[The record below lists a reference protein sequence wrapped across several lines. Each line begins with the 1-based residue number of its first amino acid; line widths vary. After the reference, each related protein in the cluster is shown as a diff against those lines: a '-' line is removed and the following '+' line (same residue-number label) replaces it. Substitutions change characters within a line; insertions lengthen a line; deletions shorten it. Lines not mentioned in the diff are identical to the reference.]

1 MNQESSFKIVQ
12 SEFIPSV
19 RSTVTR
25 AIHTENGAEL
35 IHVHCEEERENFFT
49 ACFKSPPSDD
59 TGVPHIIEHTVLNG
73 SDKYPVKDP
82 FMEMVKS
89 SMATFINAMTYGDRT
104 LYPCGSLNE
113 KDFRNLVSIYMDAIF
128 HPLLK
133 EEFFL
138 QEGYRLD
145 FEEPGNI
152 ESPLVHNGVVY
163 NEMKGAYSD
172 PDSYMERELARF
184 LYPDASCGKDSGGDP
199 LAIPSLTYK
208 QFMKFHTDHYHPSN
222 CCLFTLTK
230 IPFPEMAKFLEETLS
245 GFKASGVSIEMVEQ
259 PRLKEPQ
266 RKDAPVPGGAENNCT
281 VTSAW
286 MVNDAGN
293 PVETLAFSLLEDV
306 LLDDDSSPVKAVL
319 LNSELG
325 TGLSGCGYDSD
336 PEQRNFV
343 IGLKGVERKD
353 ADTVFGLI
361 QTSLKS
367 LVDNGLNS
375 DLVKNMLHRK
385 ELHLRAIG
393 SNWPYSVMSSV
404 CAAWTHGEDIL
415 QSLDL
420 NFLLKSLKESMSRN
434 PRFLED
440 MINRHLLKNTHRI
453 DCVFYPDEK
462 HFQEEDETIAADLQ
476 TRKEAMSPADL
487 EKLAIRSEEL
497 ARSMETPSTK
507 EALATLP
514 KLSISD
520 VSTDPP
526 SIFHKDRIVNGKL
539 FLPTQIQTAGVCY
552 VDLCFD
558 MSELPV
564 DLISHL
570 PFFTSFLTRT
580 GAAGM
585 DYLEMAEAELACSG
599 GLGTSVTSISSTATS
614 INEFRIILKTGSQ
627 CLEEDLSGMLEV
639 MKRRLFSPE
648 LDNTERI
655 IIVAGE
661 LAEHARSSLIPG
673 GQVFASIKAQAGLSA
688 ATYANNL
695 LHGIPVLQQVAA
707 ISEETVE
714 KEISAMKAIHKHLTE
729 KASQILAW
737 CGPADRE
744 NTVSNWLDR
753 LPGSR
758 QGIKIHR
765 PPVFTTV
772 PDTTGVVIKGGTS
785 FAAMALPGIPSNHP
799 LSGSGTVMMRMLS
812 EGFLWDEI
820 RVKKGAYGAGAN
832 LGGTAI
838 TFYSYR
844 DPSPSSSLQTFQ
856 NAILKGI
863 EEVDLSPRAVEDSII
878 ASVKGMDPAIRPS
891 MANGLAILRKLK
903 GISINLIVEHR
914 AHLLAVS
921 ADSIREFAD
930 ILKSRSSEIRV
941 CVVGNKD
948 VLNSLNID
956 NRTEL

>member
-1 MNQESSFKIVQ
+1 MNKESSFKILQ

-25 AIHTENGAEL
+25 AVHKKSGAEFV
-35 IHVHCEEERENFFT
+35 HVLCKEERENFFA
-49 ACFKSPPSDD
+49 ACFKTPPADD

-145 FEEPGNI
+145 FEEAGNST
-152 ESPLVHNGVVY
+152 SPLVHNGVVY

-172 PDSYMERELARF
+172 PDSYIERELTRF
-184 LYPDASCGKDSGGDP
+184 LYPDGSCGKDSGGDP
-199 LAIPSLTYK
+199 LAIPSLTFQ
-208 QFMKFHTDHYHPSN
+208 QFKKFYADHYHPSN
-222 CCLFTLTK
+222 CCLFTLTR
-230 IPFPEMAKFLEETLS
+230 IPFEEMAEFLGNALS
-245 GFKASGVSIEMVEQ
+245 GFTDTGNSIAMEKQ
-259 PRLKEPQ
+259 PRLITPQ
-266 RKDAPVPGGAENNCT
+266 RKEIPVPGGAENNCT
-281 VTSAW
+281 VSSAW

-306 LLDDDSSPVKAVL
+306 LLDDDSSPVKAAL
-319 LNSELG
+319 LDSELG

-336 PEQRNFV
+336 PGQRNFV
-343 IGLKGVERKD
+343 IGLKGVERKN
-353 ADTVFGLI
+353 ANSVFELI
-361 QTSLKS
+361 HKTLES
-367 LVDNGLNS
+367 LVDSGLNPA
-375 DLVKNMLHRK
+375 LVKNMLHRK

-393 SNWPYSVMSSV
+393 SSWPFSVMSSV
-404 CAAWTHGEDIL
+404 CAAWTHEEDIL

-420 NFLLKSLKESMSRN
+420 NFLLKDLKKNLKQN

-440 MINRHLLKNTHRI
+440 MIHRHLLKNKHRL

-462 HFQEEDETIAADLQ
+462 FFQGQDTTITADLQ
-476 TRKEAMSPADL
+476 TEKEKMSQSALEDL
-487 EKLAIRSEEL
+487 AVRSKKLAIAMGLPSSE
-497 ARSMETPSTK
+497 

-526 SIFHKDRIVNGKL
+526 SIFHKEKTLNGKL
-539 FLPTQIQTAGVCY
+539 FLPTKIQTAGVCY

-558 MSELPV
+558 MSELPL
-564 DLISHL
+564 DLIPHV

-580 GAAGM
+580 GAAGK

-599 GLGTSVTSISSTATS
+599 GLGASVTSIGSTATS
-614 INEFRIILKTGSQ
+614 IDEFRIILKTGGH
-627 CLEEDLSGMLEV
+627 CLEEDLPAMLEL
-639 MKRRLFSPE
+639 MNERLFSPE
-648 LDNTERI
+648 LDNAERI
-655 IIVAGE
+655 ILVAGE
-661 LAEHARSSLIPG
+661 LAEHARSAIIPR
-673 GQVFASIKAQAGLSA
+673 GQVFASMKAQAGLSA
-688 ATYANNL
+688 AAYANNL
-695 LHGIPVLQQVAA
+695 LHGIPVLQQVAT
-707 ISEETVE
+707 ISRDTVE
-714 KEISAMKAIHKHLTE
+714 KEITAMKAIHRHLTE

-737 CGPADRE
+737 SGPAE
-744 NTVSNWLDR
+744 KESTVSRWLKK

-758 QGIKIHR
+758 QELITHE
-765 PPVFTTV
+765 PPVFPGTTD
-772 PDTTGVVIKGGTS
+772 PTGVVIKGGTS
-785 FAAMALPGIPSNHP
+785 FAAVALPGLSSNHP
-799 LSGSGTVMMRMLS
+799 LFGSGYVMMRMLS

-820 RVKKGAYGAGAN
+820 RVKKGAYGAGSS
-832 LGGTAI
+832 LGGAAI
-838 TFYSYR
+838 SFYSYR
-844 DPSPSSSLQTFQ
+844 DPSPSTSLKTFQ
-856 NAILKGI
+856 NAILNGI
-863 EEVDLSPRAVEDSII
+863 GEVDLSSRAVEDSII

-903 GISINLIVEHR
+903 GISIDLITEHR
-914 AHLLAVS
+914 THLLEVNQ
-921 ADSIREFAD
+921 DSIREFAD
-930 ILKSRSSEIRV
+930 ILRSRSQDVRV
-941 CVVGNKD
+941 CVVGNESI
-948 VLNSLNID
+948 LSSLNIND
-956 NRTEL
+956 RVNI